1 LITIGGSPQKTGTP
15 GADPRVRPVH
25 AADTGR
31 SLFSR
36 GVSIS
41 CTVSRRRDEAPI
53 AHSTLTKERAMK
65 KQIIL
70 NLPVKDLDKSKSFFS
85 ALGFTFDSRFSGEN
99 AAFMNI
105 VDGTIQAMLTTV
117 PFFKSLI
124 DKPVANPKEAN
135 EVVIC
140 LSCESREEVD
150 SLIAKARA
158 AGGRIPHP
166 PEDHG
171 FMYDQGFE
179 DIDGRLWNLVWTA
192 PEA

>member
-1 LITIGGSPQKTGTP
+1 
-15 GADPRVRPVH
+15 
-25 AADTGR
+25 
-31 SLFSR
+31 
-36 GVSIS
+36 
-41 CTVSRRRDEAPI
+41 
-53 AHSTLTKERAMK
+53 MK

-70 NLPVKDLDKSKSFFS
+70 NLPVKDLDKSRAFFS
-85 ALGFTFDSRFSGEN
+85 ALGFSFDPRFSGED

-105 VDGTIQAMLTTV
+105 VDDTIQAMLTSE

-124 DKPVANPKEAN
+124 DKPLANARETN

-150 SLIAKARA
+150 SLIAKAAA

-166 PEDHG
+166 PEDNG

-179 DIDGRLWNLVWTA
+179 DIDGHLWNLVWSA
-192 PEA
+192 PQA

>member
-1 LITIGGSPQKTGTP
+1 
-15 GADPRVRPVH
+15 
-25 AADTGR
+25 
-31 SLFSR
+31 
-36 GVSIS
+36 
-41 CTVSRRRDEAPI
+41 
-53 AHSTLTKERAMK
+53 MN

-70 NLPVKDLDKSKSFFS
+70 NLPVKELDKSRAFFS
-85 ALGFTFDSRFSGEN
+85 SLGFTFNSRFSGEN

-105 VDGTIQAMLTTV
+105 VEGSIEAMLTTE
-117 PFFKSLI
+117 PFFQSLI
-124 DKPVANPKEAN
+124 DKPLADARQAN

-150 SLIAKARA
+150 SLIAKAAA

-179 DIDGRLWNLVWTA
+179 DIDGHLWNLVWTA
-192 PEA
+192 PQA

>member
-1 LITIGGSPQKTGTP
+1 
-15 GADPRVRPVH
+15 
-25 AADTGR
+25 
-31 SLFSR
+31 
-36 GVSIS
+36 
-41 CTVSRRRDEAPI
+41 
-53 AHSTLTKERAMK
+53 MN

-70 NLPVKDLDKSKSFFS
+70 NLPVKDLDKSRAFFS

-105 VDGTIQAMLTTV
+105 VDGAIQAMLTTES
-117 PFFKSLI
+117 FFISLI
-124 DKPVANPKEAN
+124 DKPLADAKLAN

-150 SLIAKARA
+150 SLIAKAVA

-166 PEDHG
+166 PEDEG

-179 DIDGRLWNLVWTA
+179 DIDGHLWNLVWTA